1 MTCKVNQWTVFYMI
15 STSVVKE
22 LNWLSIHSYYKIRRK
37 TEFVVVSILPLNG
50 LNTLQIPAHIY
61 VPNPEA
67 YPEPCQA
74 SEFLE
79 KHLMAFSSWQFSRK
93 APLTCLFGS

>member
-15 STSVVKE
+15 RASIVKE

-37 TEFVVVSILPLNG
+37 TEFFVVSILPLNG
-50 LNTLQIPAHIY
+50 LNTLQIPAHNY

-67 YPEPCQA
+67 YSEPYQA

-79 KHLMAFSSWQFSRK
+79 KHLMAFSS
-93 APLTCLFGS
+93 